1 LQVFAR
7 GELLAD
13 EEIAIALAVV
23 RNADGQVLIGR
34 RHRRQHQGGLLEFPG
49 GKAEPGEA
57 AETAMLRELHEE
69 TGLIGL
75 EYRPL
80 ITLPHRYAADS
91 TGGER
96 LLRISVFLVTRW
108 QTDQPPGS
116 QWQWLDSQGLEPQ
129 HFPAANVAILK
140 ALKLPDRLMVTA
152 DLAGS
157 AESLL
162 RRWQQALESGVK
174 LICLRDPGLSD
185 GEFQRTATQLL
196 PPLQE
201 RGCQVMVNCAADL
214 PVVEWADGL
223 HLTSKR
229 LMEARAR
236 PPTVKGWW
244 SAACHDRQQLD
255 QAANLEVDFVTLSP
269 VAATGT
275 HPTATPLG
283 WQQFGD
289 LAGSATVPVY
299 ALGGMEV
306 GDLKQAWHYGGQ
318 GIAGISLFEDR

>member
-1 LQVFAR
+1 
-7 GELLAD
+7 
-13 EEIAIALAVV
+13 
-23 RNADGQVLIGR
+23 
-34 RHRRQHQGGLLEFPG
+34 
-49 GKAEPGEA
+49 
-57 AETAMLRELHEE
+57 
-69 TGLIGL
+69 
-75 EYRPL
+75 
-80 ITLPHRYAADS
+80 
-91 TGGER
+91 
-96 LLRISVFLVTRW
+96 
-108 QTDQPPGS
+108 
-116 QWQWLDSQGLEPQ
+116 
-129 HFPAANVAILK
+129 
-140 ALKLPDRLMVTA
+140 MVMA

-157 AESLL
+157 VKSLL

-229 LMEARAR
+229 LMEARVR